1 MGQNEPKLGFFE
13 FINKNKSLIFT
24 EFFLLWKFI
33 LFALHSV
40 HGVSTPPLFRQPPS
54 HKSESC
60 PSPPP
65 PSYFRQF
72 PLIYCFFSEPA

>member
-1 MGQNEPKLGFFE
+1 MGQNEPKIGFFE

-40 HGVSTPPLFRQPPS
+40 HGGINSPSFSSTSILGN
-54 HKSESC
+54 
-60 PSPPP
+60 SP
-65 PSYFRQF
+65 
-72 PLIYCFFSEPA
+72 